1 MTAATDSHAE
11 TAARLRV
18 IIARLARQLRQ
29 NSPGGLTLSQWSAL
43 VTIEEHQPLRIGDL
57 ADREGFSAP
66 TATRLVAGLEAAG
79 LVARTGDPSDRRTS
93 YVELTDAGRE
103 KLFAARRTR
112 TATLAS
118 RLSTLGPDDIE
129 RLIEALPLLEALMV
143 GE

>member
-1 MTAATDSHAE
+1 MTAATDQHAE

-43 VTIEEHQPLRIGDL
+43 VTVEEHQPLRIGDL
-57 ADREGFSAP
+57 AEREGFSAP
-66 TATRLVAGLEAAG
+66 TATRLVAGLEAGG
-79 LVARTGDPSDRRTS
+79 LVARTGDPTDRRTS

-103 KLFAARRTR
+103 KLFAARGTR

-118 RLSTLGPDDIE
+118 RLSTLDADDIA
-129 RLIEALPLLEALMV
+129 RLVDALPVLEALLV